1 MFKKFNILFVTFFYI
16 GKIKVAPG
24 TFASFFTC
32 ILMFFLINLI
42 SFLTLYIFT
51 FLIFLY
57 SLYAIKNVLV
67 LFKEKDPKDI
77 VIDEFIG
84 QALPLLLI
92 PIYEL
97 YYPNSHL
104 YYFILSFLTFR
115 FFDIFKP
122 YPINKFEKLPKAYG
136 VLGDD
141 IIAGIFTLVIML
153 VLQEFFVFTSIYKV

>member
-92 PIYEL
+92 PIINGEPFLVAIIWSGCLEEIIPRPYE
-97 YYPNSHL
+97 P
-104 YYFILSFLTFR
+104 LS
-115 FFDIFKP
+115 
-122 YPINKFEKLPKAYG
+122 A
-136 VLGDD
+136 
-141 IIAGIFTLVIML
+141 FTA
-153 VLQEFFVFTSIYKV
+153 F

>member
-122 YPINKFEKLPKAYG
+122 FPINYIDKKLKNE
-136 VLGDD
+136 LGIMLDD
-141 IIAGIFTLVIML
+141 IVAGVYSA
-153 VLQEFFVFTSIYKV
+153 VLILCLSYIQGIN